1 MASPSTQMLGM
12 DDGFKRGEFIASSQ
26 AAQCA
31 LLVQLPGRGPERGG
45 SGPVDDSHFSHLF
58 GIRLEK

>member
-1 MASPSTQMLGM
+1 MLGM